1 MSTENPDPAATT
13 DNVPTAAGSKHPA
26 DAETLPPATESCGGM
41 APLSPA
47 ELAKLGFPTIPGYDL
62 LEELGRGAM
71 GVVFKAVQVELKRLV
86 ALKMI
91 LSGTQAG
98 SAQVQRFRIEAA
110 AAARLDH
117 LSIVPIYEVG
127 EHQGHHFF
135 SMKLVEG
142 ATLAQWIADCGSQ
155 ITDLQPGYQADVAC
169 LLAKVARGVHHAHE
183 QGVLHRD
190 LKPANILLQYSK
202 K

>member
-1 MSTENPDPAATT
+1 MERITLCPFQVETMTRENPDPAATT
-13 DNVPTAAGSKHPA
+13 DDIPPTAASNDPA
-26 DAETLPPATESCGGM
+26 NAETLPPTESSAGM
-41 APLSPA
+41 VPLSA
-47 ELAKLGFPTIPGYDL
+47 HELERLGFPAIPGYDL

-91 LSGTQAG
+91 LSGSQAG
-98 SAQVQRFRIEAA
+98 TAQVQRFRTEAEA
-110 AAARLDH
+110 TARLDH

-142 ATLAQWIADCGSQ
+142 GTLAGWIADCRKQ
-155 ITDLQPGYQADVAC
+155 RADLQ
-169 LLAKVARGVHHAHE
+169 
-183 QGVLHRD
+183 
-190 LKPANILLQYSK
+190 
-202 K
+202 